1 MFRDIRDN
9 LLLKQKVRE
18 RFKFCVNSKSDIR
31 FVNSYEGA
39 DRFCPYL
46 YYTGDFSPVNAA
58 S

>member
-1 MFRDIRDN
+1 MRAYFSCVLVTARDH
-9 LLLKQKVRE
+9 
-18 RFKFCVNSKSDIR
+18 FKFCVNSKSDIR